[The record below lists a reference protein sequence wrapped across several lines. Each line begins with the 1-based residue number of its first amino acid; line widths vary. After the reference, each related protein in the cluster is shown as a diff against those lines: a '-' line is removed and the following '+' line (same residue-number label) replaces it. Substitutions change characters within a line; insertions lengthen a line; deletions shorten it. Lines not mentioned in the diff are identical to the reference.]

1 MIHPCT
7 LEMFLYEQKV
17 IFSMQKDY
25 NKIFDKTMFIK
36 KVTFCSYHI
45 SIFKTTVNN
54 TLVNLINWYN
64 NYNIKL
70 WDEVQLTYSA
80 YYWTNDEK
88 HLNIKSSLMSEVYL
102 IFFIT
107 RAFIWFIWHDTCHWK
122 LIGTFFSFYKS
133 FDCPWIDNLIE
144 TEFIK

>member
-1 MIHPCT
+1 MIHSCT
-7 LEMFLYEQKV
+7 LKMFLYEKKV
-17 IFSMQKDY
+17 IFLVQKDY

-36 KVTFCSYHI
+36 MVMFCSYHI
-45 SIFKTTVNN
+45 CIFKTTVNN
-54 TLVNLINWYN
+54 TLVNLLNGYN

-70 WDEVQLTYSA
+70 WDEVQLIYSA

-88 HLNIKSSLMSEVYL
+88 HLNIKSSLMSEVYP
-102 IFFIT
+102 IFFTT
-107 RAFIWFIWHDTCHWK
+107 RAFIWFIWHDTCHLK